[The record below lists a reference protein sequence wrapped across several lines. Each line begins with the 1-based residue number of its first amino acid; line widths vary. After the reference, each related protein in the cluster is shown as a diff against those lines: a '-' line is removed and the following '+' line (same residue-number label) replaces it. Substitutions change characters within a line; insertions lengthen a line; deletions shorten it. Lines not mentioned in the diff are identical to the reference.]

1 MPSCESIITIVNT
14 AVIVALVAQLK
25 RTEDRLAN
33 AESNVADCQLRA
45 VEFERR
51 VLEKIDTHERSAE
64 LRLNAAEKTYEERA
78 GKSQMVVEANIADMS
93 QSHEKIFTS
102 LASDVT
108 SAINSFQNSVDDA
121 RRAIE
126 TDVTTLMQR
135 MDSVENH
142 LRPDLRGRDLKGI
155 DLHHLDLRRSKFDS
169 LRGANL
175 DGMDLSGINLNGMDL
190 RDSHF
195 SYANLTNTDLS
206 GMDLRDSH
214 FSHANLTNADLSGS
228 FIDST
233 SFCGATLTNANLSN
247 AEIMD
252 IHRFFVGTS
261 HGTTI
266 CEPPNI
272 NGTDLR
278 GLQTVIVSD
287 YEDLFG
293 TSQSLG
299 KTNFNHYESWFSSK
313 GYSLPS
319 TLRRLR
325 ECIGH
330 IGKPSSGNRCPR
342 TAYGDYPKFN
352 TLAEYVKYRG
362 ARID

>member
-1 MPSCESIITIVNT
+1 MQGRESITIIVLT

-25 RTEDRLAN
+25 
-33 AESNVADCQLRA
+33 SNCQLRTVEFERRA

-78 GKSQMVVEANIADMS
+78 VKSQMVVEANIADMS
-93 QSHEKIFTS
+93 QSHEKTFTS
-102 LASDVT
+102 LASNLT
-108 SAINSFQNSVDDA
+108 SAINSFQNSVVDA

-126 TDVTTLMQR
+126 RDGTTLMQR

-195 SYANLTNTDLS
+195 SYANLTN
-206 GMDLRDSH
+206 
-214 FSHANLTNADLSGS
+214 ADLSGS
-228 FIDST
+228 LIDST

-247 AEIMD
+247 AKIID
-252 IHRFFVGTS
+252 IHRFFVGTG

-278 GLQTVIVSD
+278 GLQHGHSD
-287 YEDLFG
+287 RGWEDLFG

-299 KTNFNHYESWFSSK
+299 KTNFNHYESWSKAK
-313 GYSLPS
+313 GYSLSS
-319 TLRRLR
+319 TLERLLSLR
-325 ECIGH
+325 E
-330 IGKPSSGNRCPR
+330 
-342 TAYGDYPKFN
+342 DYPKFN

>member
-1 MPSCESIITIVNT
+1 MQGRESIITIVNT

-93 QSHEKIFTS
+93 QSHEKTFTS
-102 LASDVT
+102 MASDLT

-126 TDVTTLMQR
+126 RDVTTLMQR

-155 DLHHLDLRRSKFDS
+155 DLHHLDLYRSKFDS

-206 GMDLRDSH
+206 GMELKASH

-228 FIDST
+228 LIRST

-247 AEIMD
+247 AKIMD
-252 IHRFFVGTS
+252 FHRFFV
-261 HGTTI
+261 GTTI

-278 GLQTVIVSD
+278 GLQTSIGG

-319 TLRRLR
+319 TLDRLLD
-325 ECIGH
+325 CIGH
-330 IGKPSSGNRCPR
+330 IPKRSSSSECPR